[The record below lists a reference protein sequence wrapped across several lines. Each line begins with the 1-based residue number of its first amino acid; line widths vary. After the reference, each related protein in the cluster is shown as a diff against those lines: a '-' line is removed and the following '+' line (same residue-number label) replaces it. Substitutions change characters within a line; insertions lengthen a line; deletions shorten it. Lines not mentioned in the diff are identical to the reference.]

1 MAATLRVDPEQLRKA
16 AAAQAEV
23 GTFVSGIVSGQPMAS
38 AATGMSGLLS
48 EEACHFAGTAFTT
61 AATAVHDE
69 LTAHSTNLS
78 AAADHYHRT
87 DEEFGGRLRKLT
99 Q

>member
-38 AATGMSGLLS
+38 AAAGMSGLLS
-48 EEACHFAGTAFTT
+48 EAACHFAGTAFTT

-69 LTAHSTNLS
+69 LTAHSANLS

-87 DEEFGGRLRKLT
+87 DEEFGSRLRKLT

>member
-1 MAATLRVDPEQLRKA
+1 MA

-23 GTFVSGIVSGQPMAS
+23 GTFVSGIGSSQPMAS
-38 AATGMSGLLS
+38 AVAGMSGLLS
-48 EEACHFAGTAFTT
+48 EAACHFAGTMFTT

-78 AAADHYHRT
+78 AAADQYHRT
-87 DEEFGGRLRKLT
+87 DEEFGGRLRKLA